1 MAKKI
6 KTPQQAAD
14 KYVTNTANAQAG
26 WQAGADIAD
35 WQGPASSQQAESNY
49 AQGVQAAVTKKS
61 RQTAIAATPNSV
73 YKAGIDANPQRYSS
87 GTAAAKNK
95 VLTTM
100 STLLQDIDAARQA
113 LPPRGPRGSAVNMG
127 PRLTGVQNALIKN
140 RGKYKARGI
149 AKVSG
154 SA

>member
-14 KYVTNTANAQAG
+14 KYVTNTSNAQGG
-26 WQAGADIAD
+26 WQAGADAAD
-35 WQGPASSQQAESNY
+35 WQTPAASQQAESNY
-49 AQGVQAAVTKKS
+49 ATGIQSAVAKKS
-61 RQTAIAATPNSV
+61 RQVAISATPNSV
-73 YKAGIDANPQRYSS
+73 YKAGIDANPQRYST

-95 VLTTM
+95 VLATM
-100 STLLQDIDAARQA
+100 GILLTDIDAARQA

-127 PRLTGVQNALIKN
+127 PRLSGVQNALIKN

-154 SA
+154 SG